1 MASPAVL
8 AGKASCGQNGSQ
20 RRMNVCTGC
29 QEPIEDRFVMKV
41 MEEPWHENCLQCC
54 ICRITLSR
62 SCFSKDRKLY
72 CRNDYEKMYATKCT
86 GCKATIPAN
95 EFVMRALGNVY
106 HLQCFVCAMCGQRL
120 VKGQE
125 FALKDNKLYCK
136 DDYGK
141 LPTKGSSNSPPHKQ
155 QQENVANNSFKTE
168 KETKIEK
175 AENSDSDDSS
185 VIADDESD
193 DKKGPKR
200 PRTILTSQQRKI
212 FKSAFEISSKPCRKV
227 REELSRETG
236 LSVRVVQ
243 VWFQNQRAKIKKLA
257 RRNNPESDG
266 AASCRVSNRQRNI
279 KKTKDGKTSGPR
291 DKRRIDRDN
300 LDLPPSLSPPSQL
313 PGSQPPP
320 FGMLPPQY
328 QHLQNHMGPMMAPP
342 QFQPQFQGQLNHMN
356 SGEIPMEHGLQTID
370 ECMMQPQQF
379 NPGDM
384 GGYPTA
390 TNQNDIDGIMG
401 PTANQESFET
411 LSEKH
416 DRI

>member
-1 MASPAVL
+1 MEDSSHRKRPKII
-8 AGKASCGQNGSQ
+8 GKASCGQNGSQ
-20 RRMNVCTGC
+20 TRKMSVCTGC

-41 MEEPWHENCLQCC
+41 MDEPWHESCLQCC
-54 ICRITLSR
+54 ICRNTLSR

-72 CRNDYEKMYATKCT
+72 CRTDYEKMYGTKCS
-86 GCKATIPAN
+86 GCKTTIPAN

-106 HLQCFVCAMCGQRL
+106 HIQCFVCTMCGHRL
-120 VKGQE
+120 EKGQE

-141 LPTKGSSNSPPHKQ
+141 LPSKGSSNSSPPHKP
-155 QQENVANNSFKTE
+155 QQENVVNNSFKTE
-168 KETKIEK
+168 KETKTEK
-175 AENSDSDDSS
+175 GDNSDSDDSS
-185 VIADDESD
+185 VLGDDEND

-266 AASCRVSNRQRNI
+266 AASCRVSNRQRSL
-279 KKTKDGKTSGPR
+279 KKSKDGKSSSPR
-291 DKRRIDRDN
+291 DKRRADRDS
-300 LDLPPSLSPPSQL
+300 LDLPPSLSPPPQL

-320 FGMLPPQY
+320 YGMLPPQY

-342 QFQPQFQGQLNHMN
+342 QFQPPYQGPLNHMD
-356 SGEIPMEHGLQTID
+356 SGEIPMEHGIQAID
-370 ECMMQPQQF
+370 ECMMRQQQF

-390 TNQNDIDGIMG
+390 TNHNDSDDAS
-401 PTANQESFET
+401 TQWYNVY
-411 LSEKH
+411 L
-416 DRI
+416 